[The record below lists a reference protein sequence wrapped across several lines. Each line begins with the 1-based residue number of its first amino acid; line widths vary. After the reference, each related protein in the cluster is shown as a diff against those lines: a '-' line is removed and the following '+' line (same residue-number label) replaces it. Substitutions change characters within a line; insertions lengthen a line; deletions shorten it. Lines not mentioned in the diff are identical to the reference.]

1 MIEDLLLLQL
11 RHGFETD
18 AVSVTE
24 RAAGL
29 VPGAREVAVAFADL
43 VGFTQLGEALPAEE
57 LERVASRLGDLARD
71 VVVAPVRF
79 IKTIGD
85 AVMFVCPDP
94 LALLNAVLDLME
106 AAAGEEYPRLRA
118 GIAYGSAVN
127 RAGDWFGSPVNVA
140 SRITGA
146 ARPDAVLVAESVHSA
161 IGETDAIK
169 WSFAGARQ
177 LRGVPGQVPL
187 YRARRAAGDT

>member
-1 MIEDLLLLQL
+1 M
-11 RHGFETD
+11 
-18 AVSVTE
+18 
-24 RAAGL
+24 
-29 VPGAREVAVAFADL
+29 AFADL

-71 VVVAPVRF
+71 VVEAPVRF

-118 GIAYGSAVN
+118 GIAFGSAVN

-140 SRITGA
+140 SPSLAWRVRRLSWSLCRYTPLSGTPTLLRGPSPVPAIFVDCRARCGISHA
-146 ARPDAVLVAESVHSA
+146 AR
-161 IGETDAIK
+161 
-169 WSFAGARQ
+169 
-177 LRGVPGQVPL
+177 
-187 YRARRAAGDT
+187 RRLIVKSRIVIFG